1 MQISAKIQK
10 AVKSVMGLIL
20 RHSDNQPLDTCH
32 KPSIAVR
39 SHSDKLG
46 ACKTY

>member
-1 MQISAKIQK
+1 MQK

-39 SHSDKLG
+39 RPS
-46 ACKTY
+46 